1 VLLIEEEEGG
11 GDRGDAAAA
20 HGVCDS
26 SSTVI
31 VQDTRVDEGLGLGLG
46 LAQVDLYSPLD
57 SYSSRLLA
65 IEGSATEDSWLLEAV
80 DWCEHLLYKAFNYCF
95 SR

>member
-1 VLLIEEEEGG
+1 MLLIEEEEGG

-31 VQDTRVDEGLGLGLG
+31 VQDTRVDEGLGL
-46 LAQVDLYSPLD
+46 AQVDLSSPLD
-57 SYSSRLLA
+57 SYSRLLA